1 MTSRRLQNAI
11 PPSVHKASLLGL
23 GWLYRQRDLVDV
35 LGYSSAPGHNKSR
48 QPSQRAL
55 PSWPEMRTPIRE
67 GLASGQ
73 GWKIR
78 QDNQPKEDKDQ
89 KDLTYLSGFFFF

>member
-1 MTSRRLQNAI
+1 M
-11 PPSVHKASLLGL
+11 
-23 GWLYRQRDLVDV
+23 DV

-89 KDLTYLSGFFFF
+89 KDLTYLSGFFFFFNLFRAAPAAYGCFQARKI